1 MIGLQRVQVLRKLID
16 ELRDNQSN
24 PILNIGYNIGLTN
37 HDNPFKWR
45 VTLFGPRDTPYNGG
59 IFFLTLIFPEDYPSH
74 PPEVK
79 FDTPIYHINVR
90 SITNENESLGE
101 PNLNYIKSM
110 ETRI

>member
-1 MIGLQRVQVLRKLID
+1 MTGLQRVQVFRKLID

-59 IFFLTLIFPEDYPSH
+59 IFFLTLIFSDASLLYKE
-74 PPEVK
+74 EK
-79 FDTPIYHINVR
+79 KLRT
-90 SITNENESLGE
+90 ESQLYAVLYKK
-101 PNLNYIKSM
+101 NKKLMN
-110 ETRI
+110 